1 MEECVLAMK
10 AATDALVH
18 STTLEPTVKV
28 ENISLTMYK
37 FLCRIIIID
46 TRLLNVSSCSGPGS
60 TVCKGRRL
68 SVICKSRETSGQ
80 DLPEICDQLNYI
92 I

>member
-18 STTLEPTVKV
+18 STTLESTVKV

-37 FLCRIIIID
+37 FLVWLA
-46 TRLLNVSSCSGPGS
+46 TPFA
-60 TVCKGRRL
+60 
-68 SVICKSRETSGQ
+68 
-80 DLPEICDQLNYI
+80 
-92 I
+92 